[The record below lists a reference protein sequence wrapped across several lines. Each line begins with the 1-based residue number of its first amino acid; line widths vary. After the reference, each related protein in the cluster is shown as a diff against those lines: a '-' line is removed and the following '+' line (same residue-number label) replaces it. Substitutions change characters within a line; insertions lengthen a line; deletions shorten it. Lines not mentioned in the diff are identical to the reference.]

1 MLFKFNVMK
10 NIKQNSVVISYA
22 VVLDSTSVEVSVK
35 HWNSL
40 RLYVELML
48 GCFPEVISQRIFPSR
63 KFPSTTVSK
72 NDSFPEQQFDISKT
86 CSPRPAVL
94 PDTPA
99 WIGETE
105 PVLPFALTEQLL
117 SRW

>member
-63 KFPSTTVSK
+63 KFPRRSVSQKTVSHNNNK
-72 NDSFPEQQFDISKT
+72 HIFQTLRCFHHCFYIFIYLN
-86 CSPRPAVL
+86 L
-94 PDTPA
+94 
-99 WIGETE
+99 
-105 PVLPFALTEQLL
+105 
-117 SRW
+117 

>member
-48 GCFPEVISQRIFPSR
+48 GCFPEVISQSYNF
-63 KFPSTTVSK
+63 
-72 NDSFPEQQFDISKT
+72 
-86 CSPRPAVL
+86 SPYNL
-94 PDTPA
+94 
-99 WIGETE
+99 G
-105 PVLPFALTEQLL
+105 
-117 SRW
+117 

>member
-63 KFPSTTVSK
+63 KFPS
-72 NDSFPEQQFDISKT
+72 
-86 CSPRPAVL
+86 
-94 PDTPA
+94 
-99 WIGETE
+99 G
-105 PVLPFALTEQLL
+105 
-117 SRW
+117 